1 MIEASGLKP
10 GMVVMLEGELHGVAS
25 ASYHAGGGQQAGAV
39 FAKFR
44 SLKTG
49 HVKELRL
56 HPGDKLEEAV
66 LDNKVMEY
74 LYTDGGAFY
83 FMNPDTFEQI
93 SLPAETMGPF
103 EKFLQPNMRIP
114 VQLYEGEPVTIAF
127 PQAVE
132 LTVASTPPGLREHES
147 STFKSA
153 TLDNGMEVLVPQFI
167 KEGDTVRIEVAS
179 GKYLERI
186 RRETKKP

>member
-1 MIEASGLKP
+1 MIEATGLKT
-10 GMVVMLEGELHGVAS
+10 GMVVMLDGELHGVAS
-25 ASYHAGGGQQAGAV
+25 AGYHAGGGQQSSAV
-39 FAKFR
+39 FAKLR
-44 SLKTG
+44 NLKTG
-49 HVKELRL
+49 HVRELRL
-56 HPGDKLEEAV
+56 HPGDKLDEVV
-66 LDNKVMEY
+66 LDHKDMEY
-74 LYTDGGAFY
+74 LYTDGVDFY

-93 SLPAETMGPF
+93 SLPAETMGAY

-127 PQAVE
+127 PPAVE
-132 LTVASTPPGLREHES
+132 LTVVSTPPGLREHET

-186 RRETKKP
+186 RRETRKP